1 MHFECLF
8 LIFSEQGLDSIKL
21 LPVAFAYFA
30 YCAYCAY
37 SANSKYSKDILWVG
51 AWFNQVV
58 AFPQTFWFLW
68 AVAEKSFE
76 QLRKTFGCG
85 KLHQNCQNFVCILLS
100 RGQKVLPLEMLTF
113 LRTLRTYFI
122 SLEYCVVFS
131 KSAIPLEISWKPYP
145 NLAPTTVS
153 NILRHIYKAESS
165 NNVVS
170 LNWRKYILV
179 HKRFPSGQGR
189 ANKQD

>member
-1 MHFECLF
+1 MHFECLSQ
-8 LIFSEQGLDSIKL
+8 IISEQGLISIKL
-21 LPVAFAYFA
+21 LPVTF
-30 YCAYCAY
+30 AY

-113 LRTLRTYFI
+113 LGTLRTYLT
-122 SLEYCVVFS
+122 SLKYRVVFS

-153 NILRHIYKAESS
+153 NTTTYLQSRELHQCRILELKKRYFGPQK
-165 NNVVS
+165 VS
-170 LNWRKYILV
+170 IWAREGK
-179 HKRFPSGQGR
+179 
-189 ANKQD
+189 